1 MTFGGMHWAALPP
14 AGLCLA
20 GMAQCLAGWA
30 ALASHMRRRTP
41 EPPTLPPVTIL
52 KPLHGDEPLLEQ
64 ALASNFEQDYPEF
77 QLVFGLQDPADPAI
91 AVLDRLRE
99 RFPYVPVDLVIDPTP
114 HGANRKIGN
123 LINMLP
129 RARHD
134 TLVIADSDMH
144 VAPGYL
150 RSLVSALAAPGAGVV
165 TTIYTG
171 YAAHDA
177 MAGQLGAAQINY
189 AFLPGVL
196 LSRRLGRRDCL
207 GATMAL
213 TRDTFDRVGGFEA
226 LKDHLA
232 DDGMLGNH
240 VRAIGLG
247 VHLATTVPATTV
259 PETQLSDL
267 LDHELRWS
275 RTVRALAP
283 VGLVLSV
290 LQYPLCWAVLT
301 VAASGGQDWAWGLLA
316 VAWLVRAVVAHAVNQ
331 RLGVVSPIA
340 AYWLPLRDLLS
351 MAVVLATYRTRRV
364 AWRGYAM
371 TATRSGLAPG
381 KGLTVP

>member
-1 MTFGGMHWAALPP
+1 MDLAALL
-14 AGLCLA
+14 AGALCLA
-20 GMAQCLAGWA
+20 GIAQCLAGWT
-30 ALASHMRRRTP
+30 ALVSHNRRRTP
-41 EPPTLPPVTIL
+41 EPRTLPPVTIL

-64 ALASNFEQDYPEF
+64 ALASNFQQDYPEF
-77 QLVFGLQDPADPAI
+77 QLVFGLQNPSDPAI
-91 AVLDRLRE
+91 AVLDRLRK
-99 RFPYVPVDLVIDPTP
+99 RFPNVQADVVVDATT
-114 HGANRKIGN
+114 HGANRKVAN

-134 TLVIADSDMH
+134 VLVIADSDMH

-171 YAAHDA
+171 HAAHGA
-177 MAGQLGAAQINY
+177 IAGQLGAAQINH

-213 TRDTFDRVGGFEA
+213 TRDTLGRIGGFQA

-259 PETQLSDL
+259 PETRMPDL
-267 LDHELRWS
+267 FDHELRWS

-290 LQYPLCWAVLT
+290 LQYPLFWAVL
-301 VAASGGQDWAWGLLA
+301 ALAISGGQVWAWGLLA
-316 VAWLVRAVVAHAVNQ
+316 AAWLVRAVVARAIN
-331 RLGVVSPIA
+331 RSLGIASPIA
-340 AYWLPLRDLLS
+340 AWWLPVRDVLS

-371 TATRSGLAPG
+371 TATRSGLTPG
-381 KGLTVP
+381 KGLIVP